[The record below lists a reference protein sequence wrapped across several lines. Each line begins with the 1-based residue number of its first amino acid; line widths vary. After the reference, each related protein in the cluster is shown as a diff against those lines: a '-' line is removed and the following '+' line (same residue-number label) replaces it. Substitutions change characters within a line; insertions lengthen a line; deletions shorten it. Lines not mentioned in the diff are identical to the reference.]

1 MLLRCYNIG
10 SVFKIQ
16 HYSIRHNR
24 NAYKYAAYL
33 CELQCHFKVIQCRAE
48 HRQISKIQFKN
59 PCQLS
64 ISINYRKCLPYCTC
78 TLYSYR
84 LDVCPSVCPSHAVIV
99 SKRLIN
105 NVKLY
110 SLLSVD
116 QIFFPEFQWEHPNGG
131 VKCKGVGKRFNF
143 RPISRSL
150 VNGRRWVLPCV

>member
-1 MLLRCYNIG
+1 MTLSDLQMLLRCYNIG

-105 NVKLY
+105 NVKLS
-110 SLLSVD
+110 SLPRSPMILAFCGPN
-116 QIFFPEFQWEHPNGG
+116 FFSRNSNGNTPTG
-131 VKCKGVGKRFNF
+131 AWNARG
-143 RPISRSL
+143 
-150 VNGRRWVLPCV
+150 